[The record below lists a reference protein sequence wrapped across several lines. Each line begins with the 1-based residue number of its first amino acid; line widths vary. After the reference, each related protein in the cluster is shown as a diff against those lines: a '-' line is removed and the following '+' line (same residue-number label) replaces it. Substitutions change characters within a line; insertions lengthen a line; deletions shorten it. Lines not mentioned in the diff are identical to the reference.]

1 MNKFIKI
8 ITIVAIAAASN
19 VAHGDTIGN
28 WVEGTPVSPDT
39 HAAKQAKE
47 VIGKLPP
54 KSNARFMKG
63 ETRALEAQ
71 NNAEPKAPTA
81 PVRKK
86 KHQTYDVHPMEQLT
100 GPNPEVVYIINN
112 HHHYHQVP
120 AQAAPQRVQQAVNPA
135 PVRAAP
141 VTNVQI
147 DKREVPVY
155 QAPGLRSD
163 DLGLLIKGI
172 QSKRKIMMTAPV
184 TAKADVM
191 GDFIKTLQ
199 S

>member
-71 NNAEPKAPTA
+71 NNAEPKAPA
-81 PVRKK
+81 RKK
-86 KHQTYDVHPMEQLT
+86 KNQTYDVHPMEQLT

-120 AQAAPQRVQQAVNPA
+120 VQAVPQRVQQAANPA

-141 VTNVQI
+141 VTNV
-147 DKREVPVY
+147 KAEEREVPVY
-155 QAPGLRSD
+155 RAPGLRSD

-172 QSKRKIMMTAPV
+172 QSKRKILMTAPV
-184 TAKADVM
+184 TAKADVL